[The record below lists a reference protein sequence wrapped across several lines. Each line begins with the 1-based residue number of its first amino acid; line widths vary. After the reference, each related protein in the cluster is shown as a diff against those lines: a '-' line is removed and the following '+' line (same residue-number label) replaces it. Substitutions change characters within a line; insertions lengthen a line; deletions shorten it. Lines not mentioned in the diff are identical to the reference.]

1 MLTNF
6 AALTDEQVTVW
17 SRRFWSEARNRSFVM
32 PFTSGSGEAMIQ
44 RIDELTQTKSGN
56 RCVITLLNDAQGDG
70 IVGDNQAK
78 GNEEALGQDDNVI
91 KYDQLRFAHANTG
104 RMADQKSI
112 VNFRTNAKD
121 QIANRHSQIMDE
133 LAFLTLSGI
142 AYTFKTDGTTRVGSQ
157 LPQLE
162 YAPDVTAPTAA
173 RHRRWDVS
181 TGLMAGDTSAVD
193 PADLPTWK
201 MLVDLKAYAV
211 NTFLKPLRSDNGI
224 DLYNVFM
231 TPNGIA
237 RLKKDADFI
246 AMWKDAR
253 ERGEENPIFKGTP
266 HGGKKGIY
274 IDGLNILE
282 YRNVYHPSTWGGGS
296 VSGQRVL
303 FCGAQ
308 ALGFA
313 DPMGI
318 GAPGWDEEKDDYNNR
333 YGIAGRKVYG
343 FKKPVFFNTHTNS
356 TEDYGV
362 ICCDTAV

>member
-1 MLTNF
+1 MN
-6 AALTDEQVTVW
+6 TDFNGLGLQEIQAW
-17 SRRFWSEARNRSFVM
+17 SLSFWAEARNRSMVM
-32 PFTSGSGEAMIQ
+32 PFVGDGPEAMIQ
-44 RIDELTQTKSGN
+44 RITELTATKSGN

-78 GNEEALGQDDNVI
+78 GNEEALSADDNTI
-91 KYDQLRFAHANTG
+91 RFDQIRFAHANTG
-104 RMADQKSI
+104 RMSDQKSI
-112 VNFRTNAKD
+112 IKFRTNAKD
-121 QIANRHSQIMDE
+121 QIGNRHAQVMDE
-133 LAFLTLSGI
+133 LAFLTLSGV
-142 AYTFKTDGTTRVGSQ
+142 AYTQKTDGTTRVGSQ

-162 YAPDVTAPTAA
+162 YADDVTAPSAA

-181 TGLMAGDTSAVD
+181 TGLMAGDTTQVD
-193 PADLPTWK
+193 ALDLPTWK

-211 NTFLKPLRSDNGI
+211 NTYLKPIRTENGI
-224 DLYNVFM
+224 DTYNVFM

-253 ERGEENPIFKGTP
+253 ERAETNPIFKGTA

-282 YRNVYHPSTWGGGS
+282 YRNVYHPSTWGAGA
-296 VSGQRVL
+296 VNGQRVL

-308 ALGFA
+308 ALAYA
-313 DPMGI
+313 DPKGL
-318 GAPGWDEEKDDYNNR
+318 GAPGWDEEEDDYGNR
-333 YGIAGRKVYG
+333 YGIAGRKAYG
-343 FKKPVFFNTHTNS
+343 FLKPVFYNTHTQS
-356 TEDYGV
+356 TEDFGV